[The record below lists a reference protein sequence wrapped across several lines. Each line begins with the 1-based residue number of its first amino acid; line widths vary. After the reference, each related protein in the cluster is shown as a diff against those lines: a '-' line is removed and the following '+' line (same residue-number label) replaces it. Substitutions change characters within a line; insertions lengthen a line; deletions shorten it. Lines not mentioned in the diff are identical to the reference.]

1 MYYFLPFSFINVI
14 IIVINPPC
22 SYLTFVEADLEYPN
36 SDVLRVAAGLS
47 RDALIL
53 NQAWN

>member
-14 IIVINPPC
+14 IIVINLPC

-53 NQAWN
+53 NQA